1 MTNAGWD
8 KLYESLISPL
18 HLTIRI
24 EDAIN
29 KIAKETKKAT
39 KHQQEICHHRYNS
52 TYKLR
57 SNLVI
62 M

>member
-1 MTNAGWD
+1 MTNAGLD

-18 HLTIRI
+18 HLTIKL

-29 KIAKETKKAT
+29 RIAKEIKNAT
-39 KHQQEICHHRYNS
+39 KHQQVIFHHRYNS
-52 TYKLR
+52 ICTLR

-62 M
+62 I

>member
-1 MTNAGWD
+1 MTNAGLD

-18 HLTIRI
+18 HLTIKL

-29 KIAKETKKAT
+29 RIAKEIKKAT
-39 KHQQEICHHRYNS
+39 KHQQVIFHHRYNS
-52 TYKLR
+52 TCTLR

-62 M
+62 I